1 MHIEYLSASR
11 ANVYIGCP
19 FRYFLQYHIKL
30 PELGKPTI
38 HTEKGSAAHASLEHF
53 AKGGDHLAS
62 LKDYYSESRLWE
74 LDGRPKGFIHPVA
87 KACDSCKW
95 LVEANGTRICSIA
108 KRNVQ
113 DFEGCPK
120 PNFEDDLKLVESVIN
135 KKNSVLKRKIIG
147 AEVPFDMKISN
158 FKAVGY
164 IDLITEIDEETIE
177 VRDYKTGQRGK
188 TVDDAFKDL
197 QMRLY
202 SIIAKILYPQYSYV
216 LMTLD
221 YVRTRPV
228 TVSFSKEDDAKTIAY
243 LDELY
248 TKIKNSVDPPRIT
261 SHECNWCV
269 GYEKCTKIRETFMK
283 DGKFVMP
290 PAVRPPEEKKN
301 DVV

>member
-11 ANVYIGCP
+11 GDVFIGCP
-19 FRYFLQYHIKL
+19 FRYFLQYHLKL

-38 HTEKGSAAHASLEHF
+38 HTEKGSAAHSSLENF
-53 AKGGDHLAS
+53 AKGSDHIKALQ
-62 LKDYYSESRLWE
+62 DYYAETKLWE
-74 LDGRPKGFIHPVA
+74 LDERPKGFVHPVA
-87 KACDSCKW
+87 KSCDSCKW
-95 LVEANGTRICSIA
+95 LVEAAGTKICTIA
-108 KRNVQ
+108 NRNVA

-135 KKNSVLKRKIIG
+135 KKDSALKRKIIG

-158 FKAVGY
+158 FKVKGY

-202 SIIAKILYPQYSYV
+202 SAVSKILFPQYKYV

-221 YVRTRPV
+221 YVRTKPV
-228 TVSFSKEDDAKTIAY
+228 TVSFSTEDDAKTIAY

-248 TKIKNSVDPPRIT
+248 IKIKNSVDPPRVK
-261 SHECNWCV
+261 SFKCDWCV
-269 GYEKCTKIRETFMK
+269 GYEKCGQIRETFMK

-290 PAVRPPEEKKN
+290 PAVRPPEEKPPTN
-301 DVV
+301 G